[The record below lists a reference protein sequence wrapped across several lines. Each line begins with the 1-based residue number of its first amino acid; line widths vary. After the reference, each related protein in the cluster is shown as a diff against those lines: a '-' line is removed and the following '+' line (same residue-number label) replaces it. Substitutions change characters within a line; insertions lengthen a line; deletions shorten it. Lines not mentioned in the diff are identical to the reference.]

1 METSTILV
9 AGATG
14 FLGTE
19 ICRQLRAKNFP
30 VKVLVRSTS
39 DPVKT
44 ERLTK
49 FGFQVVQG
57 DLLNKEN
64 IYKALQGVATVV
76 TTVSS
81 MPFSYKPGENDIQ
94 HVDEN
99 GMINLIDASKAV
111 GVNHFIYTSIAS
123 SFDLEFPLS
132 NAKRKVEKYLQKSGL
147 IYTILRPCC
156 FMEVWLSPAVGFDAM
171 NGKVNVCGTGT
182 HPLSYISLKD
192 VAEFAIESISNT
204 FLKNIVIDLGGPQS
218 ISQLDAVKIFE
229 EALQKKIDVQHIPV
243 DVLKEQFNSSIDPV
257 QKSIFGLMLCVAKG
271 GRIDMQDVL
280 SRFHIKL
287 TSVNDFVYSHAEAE
301 RLVF

>member
-1 METSTILV
+1 METSTVLV

-30 VKVLVRSTS
+30 VKVMVRSTA

-44 ERLTK
+44 EQLTK

-57 DLLNKEN
+57 DLLNKET
-64 IYKALQGVATVV
+64 IYKVLQGVATVI

-94 HVDEN
+94 LVDEN
-99 GMINLIDASKAV
+99 GMINLIDASKSA

-123 SFDLEFPLS
+123 SFDIGFPLS
-132 NAKRKVEKYLQKSGL
+132 NAKRKVEKYLQKSSL
-147 IYTILRPCC
+147 TYTILRASC
-156 FMEVWLSPAVGFDAM
+156 FMEVWLSAAVGFDAM
-171 NGKVNVCGTGT
+171 NGKVNICGTGT
-182 HPLSYISLKD
+182 NPLSYISIKD
-192 VAEFAIESISNT
+192 VAEFAIESISNP
-204 FLKNIVIDLGGPQS
+204 FLKNIAIDLGGPQN

-229 EALQKKIDVQHIPV
+229 EVLQKKIHVQHIPV
-243 DVLKEQFNSSIDPV
+243 DALQAQFNSSIDPV

-280 SRFHIKL
+280 RRFNIEL
-287 TSVNDFVYSHAEAE
+287 TSVNDFVYSLADTK
-301 RLVF
+301 LPVF

>member
-1 METSTILV
+1 METSTVLV

-30 VKVLVRSTS
+30 VKVMVRSTA

-44 ERLTK
+44 EQLTK

-57 DLLNKEN
+57 DLQNKET
-64 IYKALQGVATVV
+64 IYKALQGVETVI
-76 TTVSS
+76 TTISS

-94 HVDEN
+94 RVDEN
-99 GMINLIDASKAV
+99 GMINLIDASKSA

-156 FMEVWLSPAVGFDAM
+156 FMEVWLSASAGFDAM
-171 NGKVNVCGTGT
+171 NGKVNISGTGLN
-182 HPLSYISLKD
+182 PLSYISIKD
-192 VAEFAIESISNT
+192 VAEFAIESISNP
-204 FLKNIVIDLGGPQS
+204 FLKNVAIDLGGPQN
-218 ISQLDAVKIFE
+218 ISQLDALKIFE
-229 EALQKKIDVQHIPV
+229 EVLQKKIEVQHIPV
-243 DVLKEQFNSSIDPV
+243 DALQAQFDSSADPM
-257 QKSIFGLMLCVAKG
+257 QKSISGLMLCVAKG
-271 GRIDMQDVL
+271 GGIDMKDIL
-280 SRFHIKL
+280 SRFNIEL
-287 TSVNDFVYSHAEAE
+287 TSVKDFVYSVAEIK
-301 RLVF
+301 LPVF